1 MSKLEGT
8 RLACPVGQR
17 PNAQRFDGMSTLEP
31 FTVSRTVNVERV
43 VFVSA
48 VSYERNA
55 ALPSRFIVNVPA
67 RGMVRPEYSPRI
79 SPTIGLPSLLVAIG
93 RVATS
98 LVGVGSTSPSHP
110 ASTIV

>member
-1 MSKLEGT
+1 MSKVDGT

-17 PNAQRFDGMSTLEP
+17 PNAQRSDGMSILEP
-31 FTVSRTVNVERV
+31 FTGSRTVNVERA

-48 VSYERNA
+48 LSYERKA
-55 ALPSRFIVNVPA
+55 ALPSRFIENVPA
-67 RGMVRPEYSPRI
+67 KGMVRSEDSTRINPR
-79 SPTIGLPSLLVAIG
+79 IGLPSLWVAIG

>member
-1 MSKLEGT
+1 MSKVDGT

-17 PNAQRFDGMSTLEP
+17 PNAQRSDAMSVLEP

-48 VSYERNA
+48 LSYERNA
-55 ALPSRFIVNVPA
+55 ALPSRFIENVPA
-67 RGMVRPEYSPRI
+67 RGMVRSEYSMRMR
-79 SPTIGLPSLLVAIG
+79 PTIGLPSLLVAIG
-93 RVATS
+93 RLATS
-98 LVGVGSTSPSHP
+98 LVGVGRTSPSHP

>member
-1 MSKLEGT
+1 MSKVEGT

-17 PNAQRFDGMSTLEP
+17 PNAQRSDGMSILEP
-31 FTVSRTVNVERV
+31 FTVSRTVNVERA

-48 VSYERNA
+48 LSYERNA
-55 ALPSRFIVNVPA
+55 ALPSRFIENVPA
-67 RGMVRPEYSPRI
+67 KGMVRSEYSTRI
-79 SPTIGLPSLLVAIG
+79 NPTIGLPALLVAIG
-93 RVATS
+93 RLATS